1 MKTEVRNLSRIFG
14 KTKAVDNISF
24 SFEDGN
30 IFGFIGP
37 NGAGKTTTIR
47 IMATL
52 DLATSGDVFYDGV
65 SATLYPEAVRR
76 VVGYMPDS
84 LPGYKDIQVW
94 EYLDFFARSFGLK
107 GAERTRALNDI
118 VDFTNLGELRYKF
131 LFALSKGMKQRVSL
145 ARALIHNPKVLIMD
159 EPAAGLDPRA
169 RLELRSLL
177 KILAEQKKAIFLSSH
192 ILSELQDICDGAV
205 IIEQGKLL
213 SAGTLDNLLAQVN
226 GTPPPSAQTPQD
238 GQAAAPADVS
248 GAEDASAAAQ
258 TQAAAQLTSIVIKT
272 PRGEAEPVRLK
283 LLEHPLTHSA
293 EVIDDDEVRAAVGGT
308 DAEVSAV
315 VGTVFAAGLT
325 VLSFNRN
332 QMGLEELFMK
342 ITQGKVS

>member
-118 VDFTNLGELRYKF
+118 VDFTNLGELRNKF
-131 LFALSKGMKQRVSL
+131 LYALSKGMKQRVSL

-213 SAGTLDNLLAQVN
+213 SAGTLTELLSQVN
-226 GTPPPSAQTPQD
+226 GSAPAPAQAPHP
-238 GQAAAPADVS
+238 GQSAATADASGAAPA
-248 GAEDASAAAQ
+248 APTQPAAPVV
-258 TQAAAQLTSIVIKT
+258 SIVLKT

-283 LLEHPLTHSA
+283 ILEHPLTRSA
-293 EVIDDDEVRAAVGGT
+293 EVIDDDEVRAVVEGT
-308 DAEVSAV
+308 DADVSRV
-315 VGTVFAAGLT
+315 VGTVFAANLT

-342 ITQGKVS
+342 ITQGKVQ